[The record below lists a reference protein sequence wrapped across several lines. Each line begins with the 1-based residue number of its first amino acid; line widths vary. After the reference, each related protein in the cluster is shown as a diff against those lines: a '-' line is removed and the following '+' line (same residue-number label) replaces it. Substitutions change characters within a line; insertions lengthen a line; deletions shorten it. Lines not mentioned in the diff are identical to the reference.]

1 MNLVPL
7 RAFVRTL
14 LPLAIGAVVFAP
26 ANTLAN
32 PSNVQVYSF
41 NATNNTGTTSDNA
54 RFSAFGWALGSLP
67 TAPNWIAPAFSS
79 TFWPAPASTF
89 GGAFRHL
96 TWTGGGAIPAGNT
109 RWFQVK
115 IQVIPTLPPTTFFS
129 FAWFRWN
136 FVSGTPGAPIP
147 LGFKISSP
155 PVLFNSSTSPYGG
168 EGGGL
173 NPANMVV
180 RGIRFANSPYA
191 IATDSLRLDNATV
204 LARFSESLDA
214 TRAGPFTVAPG
225 DTFRFN
231 DIHPSILDTSPGART
246 ILVRGTTED
255 WNGAQHDFVVQFI
268 LPLGMPASSKLG
280 LLLLALLLAT
290 TGTVYLARTRA
301 LQRRPST

>member
-1 MNLVPL
+1 MNLVSF
-7 RAFVRTL
+7 RAFARRAL
-14 LPLAIGAVVFAP
+14 LPLVIGAVVLGP
-26 ANTLAN
+26 ASETHAN
-32 PSNVQVYSF
+32 PSNIQVYSF

-54 RFSAFGWALGSLP
+54 RFSAFGWAPPNLP
-67 TAPNWIAPAFSS
+67 TAPDWIPPAFSS
-79 TFWPAPASTF
+79 TFWPVPASTTTLL
-89 GGAFRHL
+89 FRHL

-115 IQVIPTLPPTTFFS
+115 IRVLPSVGPSTYFS
-129 FAWFRWN
+129 FAWLRWN
-136 FVSGTPGAPIP
+136 FVSGTAGAPIP

-155 PVLFNSSTSPYGG
+155 PVLFNASDSPYGG
-168 EGGGL
+168 A
-173 NPANMVV
+173 NTANMVV

-191 IATDSLRLDNATV
+191 IATDSLRLDNSTV
-204 LARFSESLDA
+204 LARFAESLDA

-290 TGTVYLARTRA
+290 MGTVYLARTRA